1 MRMSL
6 WQKCTIALLGIA
18 IFGGAAYVARVVFR
32 PEGLAKYR
40 SIPWGKYVHPNI
52 KKLKKAQTLVSEGKL
67 NDARAILVN
76 ALITAPK
83 SPVTRELRD
92 LLGEL
97 NTQIFF
103 SKEPSLRKT
112 EYTVQRGDALASIA
126 RKLQSSA
133 DAIIRVNDLKST
145 LIRPGEKLLVP
156 ELDFTITID
165 LPRDRLVVHDSHGF
179 FTQYPIASADLLPE
193 RKTKIRTTVAAK
205 SFWKNGK
212 PVAAHHAL
220 QKDGTPRIALGHRGF
235 VLYGVTEDSDAATT
249 EIAVDA
255 DDQQGTQDSA
265 DADRPPHGIAM
276 LKDDL
281 AEIELLI
288 RKGTPV
294 TIILNANGP

>member
-6 WQKCTIALLGIA
+6 LQKCTIALLAIA
-18 IFGGAAYVARVVFR
+18 IFGGAAYVARIVFR
-32 PEGLAKYR
+32 PEGLARYK
-40 SIPWGKYVHPNI
+40 SIPWVEYVHPNV
-52 KKLKKAQTLVSEGKL
+52 KKLKKAKTLVSKANL
-67 NDARAILVN
+67 NEARAILVD

-92 LLGEL
+92 LLGDV

-103 SKEPSLRKT
+103 SKEPSPRKT
-112 EYTVQRGDALASIA
+112 EYTVKRGDALAAIA

-133 DAIIRVNDLKST
+133 DAIIRVNELKST

-156 ELDFTITID
+156 QLDFTITID

-179 FTQYPIASADLLPE
+179 FTQYPIASVDLPSA
-193 RKTKIRTTVAAK
+193 RKTRIQTKVAAK

-212 PVAAHHAL
+212 PVPAGHAL
-220 QKDGTPRIALGHRGF
+220 QKDGTPRIDLGRRGF
-235 VLYGVTEDSDAATT
+235 VLYGVEEDSDATT
-249 EIAVDA
+249 PQIAVDA
-255 DDQQGTQDSA
+255 DDKQKSQDSA
-265 DADRPPHGIAM
+265 DPDHPPQGIAM

-294 TIILNANGP
+294 TIILNAAGP